1 MAGSALASAKVKVHR
16 TPSDINEVR
25 ERSNGGEADQRV
37 ATNRSDTTVGRERAE
52 AERMCDS
59 LGGQRD
65 WINHRASGIP
75 KVQG

>member
-52 AERMCDS
+52 AESICNIMEAAE
-59 LGGQRD
+59 GHRD
-65 WINHRASGIP
+65 RLIAKI
-75 KVQG
+75 Q